1 MPCNKFFKKKITE
14 TEIYSWL
21 IKVFGIIGLAD
32 TVIIISG
39 KGTAAPTPI
48 PPLPSGQTVTPTRV
62 TPTGQSVTPT
72 GVTPTGVTP
81 TGVTPTGQSV
91 RPSGSP
97 TTVVTPPK
105 SGSNAAEAFVGLIA
119 MALCFA
125 LII

>member
-1 MPCNKFFKKKITE
+1 MPCNKFFKKKIPK
-14 TEIYSWL
+14 TEIYSCF
-21 IKVFGIIGLAD
+21 IKVFGIIRLAD

-48 PPLPSGQTVTPTRV
+48 PPLPSGQTATPTRV

-72 GVTPTGVTP
+72 GVTPTGQS
-81 TGVTPTGQSV
+81 VTPTGQSV